1 MAHLK
6 VITGPMFSGK
16 SEELIR
22 ILRREKIANKKILVI
37 KPDCD
42 NRTGAEIAARAKDIE
57 TDIFKKSA
65 SFPAQ
70 TVSSKEDALKLIKD
84 HDCDVLGIDES
95 QFFKI
100 WLIDLV
106 RDLKFGKI
114 KNDLKIVATGLDL
127 DAWGVTFGIM
137 GDLLALA
144 DNVQKL
150 TAICFTCGREAMYTQ
165 KIGGSSKKQ
174 IEVGDKEIYEAR
186 CENCFAPFN

>member
-84 HDCDVLGIDES
+84 RDCDVLGIDEA
-95 QFFKI
+95 QFFEH
-100 WLIDLV
+100 WLLDL
-106 RDLKFGKI
+106 I
-114 KNDLKIVATGLDL
+114 KEMKLNKAELKIVATGLDL
-127 DAWGVTFGIM
+127 DAWGMTFGIM
-137 GDLLALA
+137 GDLMALA
-144 DNVQKL
+144 NIVQKL
-150 TAICFTCGREAMYTQ
+150 TAICFVCGQEAMYTQ

-186 CENCFAPFN
+186 CEKCFAPF